1 MLILEIMSILIF
13 CVMLY
18 QDFRLREISWIL
30 FPILALIVIFV
41 AVLELPLKTIMSFT
55 AFNVAF
61 ITLQLALLAIYFSLK
76 NKKLTLRLDKYIG
89 LGDILLF
96 YVFSLAFSPM
106 NFIIFFTVSLFIIL
120 IIWLIIILIAKPK
133 ITTIPLAGAFS
144 LLMLVLMGI
153 KIFKPEIDFYNDN
166 MLINYLTQIYG

>member
-1 MLILEIMSILIF
+1 MLILEILSILIF
-13 CVMLY
+13 SIMLY
-18 QDFRLREISWIL
+18 QDFRLRAISWIL
-30 FPILALIVIFV
+30 FPVLAIIVIFI
-41 AVLELPLKTIMSFT
+41 ASFELPFKTILSFT
-55 AFNVAF
+55 SFNIIF
-61 ITLQLALLAIYFSLK
+61 ITLQLALLTVYFSLK

-120 IIWLIIILIAKPK
+120 ITWLIIILIAKPK

-144 LLMLVLMGI
+144 VVMIVLLGI
-153 KIFKPEIDFYNDN
+153 KIFKSEMDFYNDN
-166 MLINYLTQIYG
+166 LLINYLTQIYG

>member
-1 MLILEIMSILIF
+1 MSILVF
-13 CVMLY
+13 SVMLY

-30 FPILALIVIFV
+30 FPVLAIIVIFI
-41 AVLELPLKTIMSFT
+41 ATLELSIKTFISFT
-55 AFNVAF
+55 VFNIVF
-61 ITLQLALLAIYFSLK
+61 ITIQLAVLAIYFSLK

-120 IIWLIIILIAKPK
+120 IIWLIISLIAKPK

-144 LLMLVLMGI
+144 LVMLVLMGI
-153 KIFKPEIDFYNDN
+153 KILKPEMDFYNDN